1 MVLYTSDQNFKLHN
15 SHADLVRFISPSSRY
30 FLSSTTAIRIRL
42 IHRTAK
48 LSKAKPKVIT
58 YQQPYIK
65 FDSEIFYTM
74 DSFQIFTTS
83 TSLVDSVDKKL
94 LVVLRDGRKLIGIL
108 RSFDQF
114 ANLVLEDTIERIYVA
129 DTYGDIPRGI
139 FIIRGE
145 NVVLLGE
152 IDEDK
157 EDESPLREVPVEN
170 VLQIQREEMEAKV
183 KREKTK
189 HRMLSDQGFSV
200 DVAEFGELY

>member
-1 MVLYTSDQNFKLHN
+1 
-15 SHADLVRFISPSSRY
+15 
-30 FLSSTTAIRIRL
+30 
-42 IHRTAK
+42 
-48 LSKAKPKVIT
+48 
-58 YQQPYIK
+58 
-65 FDSEIFYTM
+65 M
-74 DSFQIFTTS
+74 DSFQVFTTS

-114 ANLVLEDTIERIYVA
+114 ANLVLQDTIERIYVG

-157 EDESPLREVPVEN
+157 EDELPLREVPVEE
-170 VLQIQREEMEAKV
+170 VLQIQKEEMEAKL

-189 HRMLSDQGFSV
+189 HRMLSEQGFSV
-200 DVAEFGELY
+200 DTAEFGELY